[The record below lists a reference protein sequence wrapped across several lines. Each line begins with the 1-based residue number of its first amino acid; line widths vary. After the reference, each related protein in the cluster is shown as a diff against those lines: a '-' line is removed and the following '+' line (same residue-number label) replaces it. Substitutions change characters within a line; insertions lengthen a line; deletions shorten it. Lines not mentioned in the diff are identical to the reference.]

1 MTALRQRMIED
12 MRLRNL
18 SPHTI
23 EAYVHAVKQFARHFG
38 RSPEQLNGEQARQY
52 LLHLVQDRKASW
64 SRYNLARCGLQ
75 FLYRVTLGRDEWFEK
90 LPCARAPKKLPT
102 VLSPDEV
109 RRLLDVVAHHPKNKA
124 LLITLYG
131 AGLRIS
137 EALGLKPADIDSQRM
152 FIHVR
157 SGKGNKDRMV
167 KLSPHLLAVLRDY
180 WRACHP
186 GVWLF
191 PQARDRQ
198 RPMDEGTAH
207 RIVARSARRAGITR
221 RVSPHTLRHSYAT
234 HLLEAGTDLRSIQ
247 MLLGHSNLKTT
258 ARYTHVSDAHLR
270 AVVSPLDRLYPQQAN
285 NQTSQSPMP

>member
-12 MRLRNL
+12 MRLRNF

-23 EAYVHAVKQFARHFG
+23 EAYVLAVKQFARHFG
-38 RSPEQLNGEQARQY
+38 QSPEQLSAEQARQY
-52 LLHLVQDRKASW
+52 LLHLVQDQKASW

-75 FLYRVTLGRDEWFEK
+75 FLYRVTLGRDEWFKK
-90 LPCARAPKKLPT
+90 LPCARVPRKLPT

-109 RRLLDVVAHHPKNKA
+109 RRLLDVVAHHPKHKA

-137 EALGLKPADIDSQRM
+137 EALNLKPGDIDGQRM

-167 KLSPHLLAVLRDY
+167 KLSVHLLAVLRDY

-186 GVWLF
+186 DLWLF
-191 PQARDRQ
+191 PQTRDPQ

-207 RIVARSARRAGITR
+207 RIVSRSARRAGITR

-234 HLLEAGTDLRSIQ
+234 HLLEAGCDLRSIQ
-247 MLLGHSNLKTT
+247 VLLGHVNLKTT

-270 AVVSPLDRLYPQQAN
+270 TVVSPLDRLYPTAVA
-285 NQTSQSPMP
+285 PRA

>member
-1 MTALRQRMIED
+1 MTALRQRMIQD
-12 MRLRNL
+12 MRLRNF

-38 RSPEQLNGEQARQY
+38 QSPERLNGEQARQY
-52 LLHLVQDRKASW
+52 LLHLVQDQKASW

-90 LPCARAPKKLPT
+90 LPCARVPKKLPT

-109 RRLLDVVAHHPKNKA
+109 RRLLEVVAHHPKNKA

-137 EALGLKPADIDSQRM
+137 EALSLKPADIDSQRM

-167 KLSPHLLAVLRDY
+167 KLSTHLLAVLRDY

-186 GVWLF
+186 GLWLF
-191 PQARDRQ
+191 PQTRDRQ

-207 RIVARSARRAGITR
+207 RIVSRAARRAGITR

-247 MLLGHSNLKTT
+247 MLLGHANLKTT
-258 ARYTHVSDAHLR
+258 ARYTHVCDAHLR
-270 AVVSPLDRLYPQQAN
+270 AVVSPLDRLYPAAAAP
-285 NQTSQSPMP
+285 TP